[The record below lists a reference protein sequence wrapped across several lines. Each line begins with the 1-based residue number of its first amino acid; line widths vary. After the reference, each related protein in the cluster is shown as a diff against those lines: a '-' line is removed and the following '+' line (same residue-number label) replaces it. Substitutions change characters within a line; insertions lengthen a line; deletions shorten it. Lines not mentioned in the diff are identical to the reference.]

1 MLADLFKAKAC
12 DFSIYVCSIKEK
24 QLQLDTYWL
33 LVTPANVDRK
43 YILNVWNLS
52 LKSRFR

>member
-1 MLADLFKAKAC
+1 MLADLFKAKGC

-24 QLQLDTYWL
+24 QLQSDTYCL
-33 LVTPANVDRK
+33 LVTPVNVDRK
-43 YILNVWNLS
+43 YIKNIWNLS